1 MRLISKLFSFV
12 MLTTQKYS
20 IDESHG
26 LAHSM
31 DVLHYANQLFEL
43 EKIRDF
49 RLEKQEKIIYV
60 SAIIHDMSDKKY
72 MNENDGLRNIE
83 EFLQEKFTDDET
95 QIVKQILTTMSY
107 STVKKNGF
115 PKLNDYQSAYHIVR
129 EADLLSAYSF
139 DRSMIFSMSVH
150 GTDVENAFLDTENL
164 FHSRMLRHIDDKL
177 FITTTGRN
185 IANKLELDALLRMN
199 SWRKILDKDLL

>member
-1 MRLISKLFSFV
+1 
-12 MLTTQKYS
+12 MLTTQKYG

-31 DVLHYANQLFEL
+31 DVLHYANQIFEL

-60 SAIIHDMSDKKY
+60 SAIIHDMCDKKY
-72 MNENDGLRNIE
+72 MNENDGLKNIE
-83 EFLQEKFTDDET
+83 EFLQEKITKDEI
-95 QIVKQILTTMSY
+95 QIVKHIVSTMSY
-107 STVKKNGF
+107 SKVKKNGF
-115 PKLNDYQSAYHIVR
+115 PKLNGYQSAYHIVR
-129 EADLLSAYSF
+129 EADLLSAYDF
-139 DRSMIFSMSVH
+139 DRAMIFSMSVH
-150 GTDVENAFLDTENL
+150 RTDVENAFLDTEKL

-185 IANKLELDALLRMN
+185 IAYKLELDALSRMN
-199 SWRKILDKDLL
+199 SWKEILNKHHL